1 MNIGEQAATHS
12 ESSGSSRPLL
22 FFFLLWSVIIAL
34 AVFSV
39 GALKPPAPLPASAPE
54 SEFSAARA
62 FAHVARIAHIPHPL
76 GSAADAEA
84 REYLLAQLTQ
94 IGIQASIFSGLG
106 IDPTA
111 HLVVAGKTN

>member
-54 SEFSAARA
+54 SEFSAAITGIRTPERA
-62 FAHVARIAHIPHPL
+62 LDQAQALVDHIADP
-76 GSAADAEA
+76 SDE
-84 REYLLAQLTQ
+84 
-94 IGIQASIFSGLG
+94 GIR
-106 IDPTA
+106 
-111 HLVVAGKTN
+111 